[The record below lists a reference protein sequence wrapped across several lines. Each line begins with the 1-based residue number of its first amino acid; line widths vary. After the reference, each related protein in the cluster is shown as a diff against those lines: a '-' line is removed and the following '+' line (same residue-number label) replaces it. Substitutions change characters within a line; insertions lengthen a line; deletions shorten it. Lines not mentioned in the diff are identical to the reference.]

1 MTLLHVPVKVGGPH
15 EGSTALSL
23 LTHQLGRP
31 VSRAHVILQRLLLAK
46 LLYTAELLTDDGFL
60 FLMDNLDV
68 VGQVSLTPK
77 VF

>member
-1 MTLLHVPVKVGGPH
+1 MPEELHAPDKGG
-15 EGSTALSL
+15 TALSL

-68 VGQVSLTPK
+68 AGQVLLTPK